1 MHRYFMALG
10 LVFAASPAVAIDVDE
25 TAASINR
32 LADRY
37 YDLVL
42 ERAPETAYFAGLE
55 IERHDGISDNS
66 PVALARAESEDDALL
81 AELAAVDPALLRGR
95 VEWITYGILEQAL
108 ESSRDLRV
116 CRWPLWNVNQM
127 DGWQLNYPLVADLQ
141 PVGSDELRAQA
152 LERFGKLAG
161 YIDQEILN
169 LRQGLEAGYSAP
181 QSVVRRVIAQVDGLW
196 RMAPAES
203 PFLSPARRDGSV
215 EFTAALEKLTSEQ
228 ILPAVKRYHDFL
240 LNTYLEAAR
249 EALSVTANPDGREC
263 YEASLRSYTTLGRS
277 GEEVYALGRSTVEAN
292 RTRVIDLGRA
302 EYDLDDFAA
311 VIAHVKDDKSDHFAD
326 KDEMLEFARA
336 AVARA
341 EGRLDQWF
349 GMKPTR
355 PVVVEPY
362 PDYQEGT
369 GVSSRYEPGS
379 KDRPGVYRINRDQPH
394 NSSRG
399 GAEIVAFHE
408 AYPGH
413 HTQIAIA
420 QDRDDLHRITGLVFY
435 SGFGEGWARYS
446 EALAEEMGLYQTT
459 TALISRRAW
468 PARGM
473 VVDPGLHLM
482 GWSRDKARKFMA
494 ESGRFSPE
502 QLDQMVDRIA
512 ILPGQLTSYDSGALE
527 IFALRREAET
537 ALGDKFDIREFHNRV
552 LENGTVPL
560 RLLRR
565 HVAAWLAQPQ

>member
-1 MHRYFMALG
+1 M
-10 LVFAASPAVAIDVDE
+10 VFAASPGVAIEADAA
-25 TAASINR
+25 AASVNR

-42 ERAPETAYFAGLE
+42 RRAPETAYFAGVE
-55 IERHDGISDNS
+55 IARHDAISDNS
-66 PVALARAESEDDALL
+66 PAALARAQREDDEIL
-81 AELAAVDPALLRGR
+81 AELNAIDPDLLRGR

-108 ESSRDLRV
+108 ESARDLRV
-116 CRWPLWNVNQM
+116 CKWPLWNVNQM

-141 PVGSDELRAQA
+141 PVGTDELRAQA
-152 LERFGKLAG
+152 LDRFSGLAG
-161 YIDQEILN
+161 YIDQEIEN
-169 LRQGLEAGYSAP
+169 LRRGLEAGYSAP
-181 QSVVRRVIAQVDGLW
+181 QSVVRRVIAQVDALW
-196 RMAPAES
+196 RMAPDES
-203 PFLSPARRDGSV
+203 PFLSPARRDGSP
-215 EFTAALEKLTSEQ
+215 EFGAALEKLTAGQ
-228 ILPAVKRYHDFL
+228 ILPSVRRYHDFL
-240 LNTYLEAAR
+240 ADTYLAAAR
-249 EALSVTANPDGREC
+249 EALSVTANPGGREC

-292 RTRVIDLGRA
+292 RARVIELGRI
-302 EYDLDDFAA
+302 EYGLDDFTEI
-311 VIAHVKDDKSDHFAD
+311 IAHVKDDKAD
-326 KDEMLEFARA
+326 RFSSKDEMLDFARA
-336 AVARA
+336 AVAGA

-349 GMKPTR
+349 GIKPTR
-355 PVVVEPY
+355 TVVVEPY

-379 KDRPGVYRINRDQPH
+379 KDRPGVYRINRDQPQK
-394 NSSRG
+394 SSRG

-420 QDRDDLHRITGLVFY
+420 QDRDDLHRITGIVFY

-482 GWSRDKARKFMA
+482 GWSRDKARRFMG

-527 IFALRREAET
+527 IVALRREAET
-537 ALGDKFDIREFHNRV
+537 ALGEDFDIREFHDRV

-565 HVAAWLAQPQ
+565 HVEAWLERPQ

>member
-1 MHRYFMALG
+1 MYRYSVALG
-10 LVFAASPAVAIDVDE
+10 LIFAVSPAVAMDADE
-25 TAASINR
+25 AAESVNR

-42 ERAPETAYFAGLE
+42 ERAPETAYFAGVE
-55 IERHDGISDNS
+55 IARHDGISDNS
-66 PVALARAESEDDALL
+66 PAALARAESEDDALL
-81 AELAAVDPALLRGR
+81 VRLEAIDPALLRGR
-95 VEWITYGILEQAL
+95 VEWITYGILQQAL

-141 PVGSDELRAQA
+141 PVGSEELRAQA
-152 LERFGKLAG
+152 LERFAKLAG
-161 YIDQEILN
+161 YIDQEIAN
-169 LRQGLEAGYSAP
+169 LRRGLAEGYSAP
-181 QSVVRRVIAQVDGLW
+181 QSVVRRVISQLDGLW
-196 RMAPAES
+196 QMAPDES
-203 PFLSPARRDGSV
+203 PFLAPARRDGSP
-215 EFTAALEKLTSEQ
+215 EFTTALQKLTAEQ

-240 LNTYLEAAR
+240 ADTYLESAR
-249 EALSVTANPDGREC
+249 ETLAVTANPSGREC
-263 YEASLRSYTTLGRS
+263 YEASLRGYTTLGRS

-292 RTRVIDLGRA
+292 RARVIDLGRS
-302 EYDLDDFAA
+302 EYGLDDYAA
-311 VIAHVKDDKSDHFAD
+311 IIAQVKDDKSDHFAS
-326 KDEMLEFARA
+326 KDGMLEFARA
-336 AVARA
+336 AVMRA
-341 EGRLDQWF
+341 ESQLDQWF

-362 PDYQEGT
+362 PGYQEGS

-394 NSSRG
+394 KSSKG

-420 QDRDDLHRITGLVFY
+420 QERDDLHRITGLVFY

-473 VVDPGLHLM
+473 VVDPGLHLL
-482 GWSRDKARKFMA
+482 GWSRAKARAFMA

-527 IFALRREAET
+527 IFALRREAEI
-537 ALGDKFDIREFHNRV
+537 ALGEEFDIREFHDRV

-565 HVAAWLAQPQ
+565 HVEAWLAQPR

>member
-1 MHRYFMALG
+1 M
-10 LVFAASPAVAIDVDE
+10 
-25 TAASINR
+25 
-32 LADRY
+32 
-37 YDLVL
+37 
-42 ERAPETAYFAGLE
+42 
-55 IERHDGISDNS
+55 
-66 PVALARAESEDDALL
+66 
-81 AELAAVDPALLRGR
+81 
-95 VEWITYGILEQAL
+95 
-108 ESSRDLRV
+108 
-116 CRWPLWNVNQM
+116 
-127 DGWQLNYPLVADLQ
+127 
-141 PVGSDELRAQA
+141 
-152 LERFGKLAG
+152 
-161 YIDQEILN
+161 
-169 LRQGLEAGYSAP
+169 
-181 QSVVRRVIAQVDGLW
+181 
-196 RMAPAES
+196 
-203 PFLSPARRDGSV
+203 
-215 EFTAALEKLTSEQ
+215 
-228 ILPAVKRYHDFL
+228 
-240 LNTYLEAAR
+240 
-249 EALSVTANPDGREC
+249 TANPGGREC

-292 RTRVIDLGRA
+292 RARVIELGRI
-302 EYDLDDFAA
+302 EYGLDDFTEI
-311 VIAHVKDDKSDHFAD
+311 IAHVKDDKAD
-326 KDEMLEFARA
+326 RFSSKDEMLDFARA
-336 AVARA
+336 AVAGA

-349 GMKPTR
+349 GIKPTR
-355 PVVVEPY
+355 TVVVEPY

-379 KDRPGVYRINRDQPH
+379 KDRPGVYRINRDQPQK
-394 NSSRG
+394 SSRG

-420 QDRDDLHRITGLVFY
+420 QDRDDLHRITGIVFY

-482 GWSRDKARKFMA
+482 GWSRDKARIFMG

-527 IFALRREAET
+527 IVALRREAET
-537 ALGDKFDIREFHNRV
+537 ALGEDFDIREFHDRV

-565 HVAAWLAQPQ
+565 HVEAWLERPQ